1 MLKYQQSTRKPK
13 EQFSLNRKTCCWM
26 NRFLD
31 LIRNCAVSLRSKV
44 LFISKNQLPSLL
56 VTHDPADA
64 KSADKDILA
73 FSCLKLK

>member
-1 MLKYQQSTRKPK
+1 
-13 EQFSLNRKTCCWM
+13 M

-31 LIRNCAVSLRSKV
+31 LIKNCAVSPRCKV